1 MSPPLSTLFA
11 ESLKVGCLGF
21 GGPAGQIALMHRV
34 FVDER
39 KWIDDDRFQHMLA
52 FCMLLPGP
60 EAQQLATYIGW
71 RLRGWAGAL
80 IAGWMFVL
88 PGALI
93 VLTLSWLY
101 VNYGEVPFVAAAF
114 NGVKCAV
121 VALVAEAILKVG
133 KRALKTSTAFWIAI
147 AAFIALVL
155 GAPFPL
161 VIVAAALVGLLFPA
175 PLGEGDAS
183 ANFSTAEPIPPT
195 PPHKGT
201 GSQALLWLILWLCP
215 PAIIALTLGREHVL
229 FQIALVFSILACV
242 TFGGAY
248 ALLAYLTT
256 EAAGRGWLTPAQ
268 MIDGLG
274 LAETTPGPLIL
285 VNEFVGFLAGH
296 NAGGFALA
304 GAAIA
309 LWCTFAPSFVWIFA
323 GAPYAERLQ
332 RNPRAAGALA
342 AITAAVLGVIA
353 KLALF
358 FAAHALFARQLSF
371 GPTALPDL
379 TSGIWWMIVLA
390 LAGGVALIRFKAN
403 LLLVLVACALT
414 GLAAHARSPIKRR
427 RFPSHP
433 SFRGHDEHPRIPR
446 QSRPEELR
454 RAGSARLPRL
464 HHRRS
469 HRRRR

>member
-1 MSPPLSTLFA
+1 MGELMTETPSLSTLFR

-39 KWIDDDRFQHMLA
+39 KWIDDARFQHMLA

-88 PGALI
+88 PGAAI
-93 VLTLSWLY
+93 VLALSWLY
-101 VNYGEVPFVAAAF
+101 VSYGALPLVAAAF
-114 NGVKCAV
+114 DGVKCAV
-121 VALVAEAILKVG
+121 VALVAEALYKVG
-133 KRALKTSTAFWIAI
+133 KRALKTSAAVWIAV
-147 AAFIALVL
+147 AAFAALML

-161 VIVAAALVGLLFPA
+161 VIVAAAIIGATQTLSLAARVAAQRP
-175 PLGEGDAS
+175 GEERSDTPAS
-183 ANFSTAEPIPPT
+183 ARLHAPHPPT
-195 PPHKGT
+195 PSPQGGGGAFTH
-201 GSQALLWLILWLCP
+201 AILWFILWLTP
-215 PAIIALTLGREHVL
+215 PAFIALTLGTDHVL
-229 FQIALVFSILACV
+229 FQVALLFSILACV

-256 EAAGRGWLTPAQ
+256 EAAARGWLTPEQ

-285 VNEFVGFLAGH
+285 VNEFVGFLAGWST
-296 NAGGFALA
+296 GGLTLALA

-323 GAPYAERLQ
+323 GAPYAERLE

-358 FAAHALFARQLSF
+358 FAAHALFARQVTL
-371 GPTALPDL
+371 GPAELPDIA
-379 TSGIWWMIVLA
+379 SAHWWMLA
-390 LAGGVALIRFKAN
+390 LALAAGVALIRFKAN
-403 LLLVLVACALT
+403 LLLVLALCALA
-414 GLAAHARSPIKRR
+414 GLAAR
-427 RFPSHP
+427 
-433 SFRGHDEHPRIPR
+433 
-446 QSRPEELR
+446 L
-454 RAGSARLPRL
+454 AGM
-464 HHRRS
+464 
-469 HRRRR
+469 

>member
-1 MSPPLSTLFA
+1 MTTPSLSTLFK

-39 KWIDDDRFQHMLA
+39 KWIDDERFQHMLA

-88 PGALI
+88 PGAAI
-93 VLTLSWLY
+93 VLALSWLY
-101 VNYGEVPFVAAAF
+101 VNYGEVPLVAAAF
-114 NGVKCAV
+114 DGVKCAV
-121 VALVAEAILKVG
+121 VALVAEALVKVG
-133 KRALKTSTAFWIAI
+133 KRALRTISALWIAI
-147 AAFIALVL
+147 AAFVALVL
-155 GAPFPL
+155 DAPFPL
-161 VIVAAALVGLLFPA
+161 VIVVAALIGATQTLSPA
-175 PLGEGDAS
+175 ERVAAQRPGERRSGEQAPDHLNA
-183 ANFSTAEPIPPT
+183 PHPPT
-195 PPHKGT
+195 PSPQERRGAL
-201 GSQALLWLILWLCP
+201 SQALLWLILWLTP
-215 PAIIALTLGREHVL
+215 PALIALTLGTDHVL

-256 EAAGRGWLTPAQ
+256 EAAARGWLTPPQ

-296 NAGGFALA
+296 NAGSLSLALA
-304 GAAIA
+304 GAAVA

-323 GAPYAERLQ
+323 GAPYAERLEH
-332 RNPRAAGALA
+332 NPRAAGALA

-358 FAAHALFARQLSF
+358 FATHAIFARQITL
-371 GPTALPDL
+371 GPTEWPDL
-379 TSGIWWMIVLA
+379 ASAHLWMVALA
-390 LAGGVALIRFKAN
+390 LAAGVALIRFKAN
-403 LLLVLVACALT
+403 LLVVLAVCALA
-414 GLAAHARSPIKRR
+414 GLAARSL
-427 RFPSHP
+427 
-433 SFRGHDEHPRIPR
+433 G
-446 QSRPEELR
+446 L
-454 RAGSARLPRL
+454 
-464 HHRRS
+464 
-469 HRRRR
+469 

>member
-1 MSPPLSTLFA
+1 MTPSLSTLFA

-88 PGALI
+88 PGAAI
-93 VLTLSWLY
+93 VLALSWLY
-101 VNYGEVPFVAAAF
+101 VNYDEVPLVAAAF
-114 NGVKCAV
+114 DGIKCAV
-121 VALVAEAILKVG
+121 VALVAEALFKVG
-133 KRALKTSTAFWIAI
+133 KRALKTNTALWIAI
-147 AAFIALVL
+147 AAFVALVL

-161 VIVAAALVGLLFPA
+161 VIVAAAMIGAVSPSPRA
-175 PLGEGDAS
+175 GEGRGGIGAGVS
-183 ANFSTAEPIPPT
+183 GTKPIPPPPT
-195 PPHKGT
+195 PPRKGAA
-201 GSQALLWLILWLCP
+201 SQAALWLILWLTP
-215 PAIIALTLGREHVL
+215 PALIALTLGTDHVL
-229 FQIALVFSILACV
+229 FQIAALFSILACV

-256 EAAGRGWLTPAQ
+256 EAASRGWLTAEQ

-296 NAGGFALA
+296 NAGSLLLALA

-323 GAPYAERLQ
+323 GAPFAERLEKNRQ
-332 RNPRAAGALA
+332 AAGALA

-358 FAAHALFARQLSF
+358 FATHALFARQVSF
-371 GPTALPDL
+371 GPTELPDP
-379 TSGIWWMIVLA
+379 TSGIWWMIALSLA
-390 LAGGVALIRFKAN
+390 AAVALIRFKAN
-403 LLLVLVACALT
+403 LLMVLAACAIA
-414 GLAAHARSPIKRR
+414 GLAAHAS
-427 RFPSHP
+427 
-433 SFRGHDEHPRIPR
+433 G
-446 QSRPEELR
+446 L
-454 RAGSARLPRL
+454 
-464 HHRRS
+464 
-469 HRRRR
+469 

>member
-1 MSPPLSTLFA
+1 MTAPSLSTLFG

-39 KWIDDDRFQHMLA
+39 QWVDDARFQHMLA

-80 IAGWMFVL
+80 IAGWLFVL
-88 PGALI
+88 PGVFI
-93 VLTLSWLY
+93 VLALSLLY
-101 VNYGEVPFVAAAF
+101 VSYGEVPLVAAAF
-114 NGVKCAV
+114 DGVKCAV
-121 VALVAEAILKVG
+121 VALVAEALVKVG
-133 KRALKTSTAFWIAI
+133 KRALKTNTALWIAI
-147 AAFIALVL
+147 AAFVTLVF

-161 VIVAAALVGLLFPA
+161 VIIAAAVIGTLSPSPLVV
-175 PLGEGDAS
+175 EGREWGAGGVLS
-183 ANFSTAEPIPPT
+183 EGTPPSPPPRT
-195 PPHKGT
+195 PPHKGA
-201 GSQALLWLILWLCP
+201 GSQALLWLILWFTP
-215 PAIIALTLGREHVL
+215 PALIAATLGTDHVL

-256 EAAGRGWLTPAQ
+256 EAAARGWLSPEQ

-285 VNEFVGFLAGH
+285 VNEFVGFLAGW
-296 NAGGFALA
+296 NAGSPALALA
-304 GAAIA
+304 GAAVA

-323 GAPYAERLQ
+323 GAPYAERLEK
-332 RNPRAAGALA
+332 NARAAGALA

-358 FAAHALFARQLSF
+358 FATHALFARQIQF
-371 GPTALPDL
+371 GPTELPDP
-379 TSGIWWMIVLA
+379 TSAIWWMLA
-390 LAGGVALIRFKAN
+390 LSLAAAVALIRFKAN
-403 LLLVLVACALT
+403 LLLVLAVCAIA
-414 GLAAHARSPIKRR
+414 GLAAHAS
-427 RFPSHP
+427 
-433 SFRGHDEHPRIPR
+433 G
-446 QSRPEELR
+446 L
-454 RAGSARLPRL
+454 
-464 HHRRS
+464 
-469 HRRRR
+469 

>member
-1 MSPPLSTLFA
+1 VTPSLSTLFA

-80 IAGWMFVL
+80 IAGWMFVI
-88 PGALI
+88 PGALV
-93 VLTLSWLY
+93 VLALSWLY
-101 VNYGEVPFVAAAF
+101 VNYGEVPLVAAAF
-114 NGVKCAV
+114 DGIKCAV
-121 VALVAEAILKVG
+121 VALVAEALFKVG
-133 KRALKTSTAFWIAI
+133 KRALKTNIALWIAI

-161 VIVAAALVGLLFPA
+161 VIVAAGAIGAFSPFPLVGK
-175 PLGEGDAS
+175 GGDGGAS
-183 ANFSTAEPIPPT
+183 SKASGAAQVPPPPT
-195 PPHKGT
+195 PPHKGA
-201 GSQALLWLILWLCP
+201 GSQAALWLIFWLAP
-215 PAIIALTLGREHVL
+215 PALIALTLGTDHVL
-229 FQIALVFSILACV
+229 FQVAALFSILACV

-256 EAAGRGWLTPAQ
+256 EAASRGWLTPEQ

-296 NAGGFALA
+296 NAGSLTLALA
-304 GAAIA
+304 GAGIA

-323 GAPYAERLQ
+323 GAPYAERLEKNRQ
-332 RNPRAAGALA
+332 AAGALA

-358 FAAHALFARQLSF
+358 FASHALFARQISF
-371 GPTALPDL
+371 GPTELPDP
-379 TSGIWWMIVLA
+379 TSAIWWMVVLA
-390 LAGGVALIRFKAN
+390 VAAAVALIRFKAN
-403 LLLVLVACALT
+403 LLLTLAACALA
-414 GLAAHARSPIKRR
+414 GLAAHAS
-427 RFPSHP
+427 
-433 SFRGHDEHPRIPR
+433 G
-446 QSRPEELR
+446 L
-454 RAGSARLPRL
+454 
-464 HHRRS
+464 
-469 HRRRR
+469 

>member
-1 MSPPLSTLFA
+1 
-11 ESLKVGCLGF
+11 
-21 GGPAGQIALMHRV
+21 MHRI

-39 KWIDDDRFQHMLA
+39 KWIDEDRFQHMLA

-80 IAGWMFVL
+80 IAGWMFLL

-93 VLTLSWLY
+93 VLALSWLY
-101 VNYGEVPFVAAAF
+101 VSYGEVPLVAAAF
-114 NGVKCAV
+114 DGIKCAV
-121 VALVAEAILKVG
+121 VALVAEALIKVG
-133 KRALKTSTAFWIAI
+133 KRALKTNIALWIAI

-161 VIVAAALVGLLFPA
+161 VIIAAALIGATQTLSHAERVAAQRP
-175 PLGEGDAS
+175 GEGRSDDRAP
-183 ANFSTAEPIPPT
+183 AQLHAPHPPT
-195 PPHKGT
+195 PSPHGRR
-201 GSQALLWLILWLCP
+201 GASSLALLWLVLWLAP
-215 PAIIALTLGREHVL
+215 PAFIALTLGTDHVL

-248 ALLAYLTT
+248 ALLAYLTA
-256 EAAGRGWLTPAQ
+256 EAASRGWLTTEQ

-285 VNEFVGFLAGH
+285 VNQFVGYLAGY

-332 RNPRAAGALA
+332 HNPRAAGALA

-358 FAAHALFARQLSF
+358 FATHALFARQIHL
-371 GPTALPDL
+371 GPTELPDP
-379 TSGIWWMIVLA
+379 TSGVWWMIALA
-390 LAGGVALIRFKAN
+390 LAAGVALIRFKAN
-403 LLLVLVACALT
+403 LLLVLAACALA
-414 GLAAHARSPIKRR
+414 GLAAHAS
-427 RFPSHP
+427 
-433 SFRGHDEHPRIPR
+433 G
-446 QSRPEELR
+446 L
-454 RAGSARLPRL
+454 
-464 HHRRS
+464 
-469 HRRRR
+469 

>member
-1 MSPPLSTLFA
+1 MRARPIHASARGVNPSLSTLFA

-39 KWIDDDRFQHMLA
+39 KWIDDERFQHMLA

-80 IAGWMFVL
+80 IAGWMFVI
-88 PGALI
+88 PGALV
-93 VLTLSWLY
+93 VLALSWLY
-101 VNYGEVPFVAAAF
+101 VLYGEIPLVAAAF
-114 NGVKCAV
+114 DGIKCAV
-121 VALVAEAILKVG
+121 VALVAEALFKVG
-133 KRALKTSTAFWIAI
+133 NRALKTMAAIWIAI
-147 AAFIALVL
+147 AAFVALVF

-161 VIVAAALVGLLFPA
+161 VIIAAAVFGTLVPTTFGAKSSLNA
-175 PLGEGDAS
+175 EEGR
-183 ANFSTAEPIPPT
+183 AEPQRGGALP
-195 PPHKGT
+195 
-201 GSQALLWLILWLCP
+201 QALLWFVLWLAP
-215 PAIIALTLGREHVL
+215 PALIALTLGTEHVL
-229 FQIALVFSILACV
+229 FQIALLFSILACV

-256 EAAGRGWLTPAQ
+256 EAVMRGWLTPAQ

-285 VNEFVGFLAGH
+285 VNEFVGFLAGW
-296 NAGGFALA
+296 NAGSITLALA

-323 GAPYAERLQ
+323 GAPYAERLEK
-332 RNPRAAGALA
+332 NAHAAGALA

-358 FAAHALFARQLSF
+358 FASHALFARQIAL
-371 GPTALPDL
+371 GPTELPDP
-379 TSGIWWMIVLA
+379 TSGIWWMIALA
-390 LAGGVALIRFKAN
+390 LAAVVALIRFKAN
-403 LLLVLVACALT
+403 LLLVLAACAIA
-414 GLAAHARSPIKRR
+414 GLATHAS
-427 RFPSHP
+427 
-433 SFRGHDEHPRIPR
+433 G
-446 QSRPEELR
+446 L
-454 RAGSARLPRL
+454 
-464 HHRRS
+464 
-469 HRRRR
+469 

>member
-1 MSPPLSTLFA
+1 VSPSLSTLFA
-11 ESLKVGCLGF
+11 ESLKIGCLGF

-93 VLTLSWLY
+93 VLALSWLY
-101 VNYGEVPFVAAAF
+101 VNYGEVPLVAAAF
-114 NGVKCAV
+114 DGIKCAV
-121 VALVAEAILKVG
+121 VALVAEALLKVG
-133 KRALKTSTAFWIAI
+133 KRALKTSTALWIAI
-147 AAFIALVL
+147 ATFIALVF

-161 VIVAAALVGLLFPA
+161 VIVSATLIGTFFPSPLVG
-175 PLGEGDAS
+175 EGREGGAS
-183 ANFSTAEPIPPT
+183 ANTANESANTPTPIPSPQ
-195 PPHKGT
+195 G
-201 GSQALLWLILWLCP
+201 GGAQAILWLILWLTP
-215 PAIIALTLGREHVL
+215 PAIIALTLGTDHVL
-229 FQIALVFSILACV
+229 FQIALLFSILACV

-256 EAAGRGWLTPAQ
+256 EAASRGWLTPAQ

-323 GAPYAERLQ
+323 GAPFAERLQ

-358 FAAHALFARQLSF
+358 FAAHALFARQLNI

-379 TSGIWWMIVLA
+379 TSGIWWMIALA
-390 LAGGVALIRFKAN
+390 LAAGVALIRFKAN

-414 GLAAHARSPIKRR
+414 GLAAHAAA
-427 RFPSHP
+427 
-433 SFRGHDEHPRIPR
+433 
-446 QSRPEELR
+446 L
-454 RAGSARLPRL
+454 
-464 HHRRS
+464 
-469 HRRRR
+469 